1 MVFSG
6 ASIHNPPEVDETP
19 ENSRVK
25 LMKPMMGRED
35 GSGEPRVRGYFP
47 RRFMSRFQSLAKGI
61 TSSTATTDNASNAVN
76 RATR

>member
-35 GSGEPRVRGYFP
+35 GSGEPRGAGLFPQALHVAIPKFGEGDYIQHGY
-47 RRFMSRFQSLAKGI
+47 
-61 TSSTATTDNASNAVN
+61 N
-76 RATR
+76 R